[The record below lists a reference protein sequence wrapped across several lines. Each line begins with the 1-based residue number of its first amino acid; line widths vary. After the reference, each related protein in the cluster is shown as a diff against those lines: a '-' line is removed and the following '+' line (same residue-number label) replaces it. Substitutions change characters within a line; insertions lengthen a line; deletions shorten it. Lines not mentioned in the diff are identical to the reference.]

1 MACNEMIRKF
11 LNKLYGNAVV
21 FANLRGQSRVPYLP
35 EEKLG
40 ELRDARLKEIV
51 KYAAETVPYYR
62 SLFKESKIDPREI
75 KTVENLDC
83 LPLLD
88 KDTIRNNPHLFVSTS
103 RKGRSSIPFVTSGTT
118 GMPLE
123 IYHDK
128 YSLLANIAFG
138 EREREVVSRTCERKF
153 GYREVAIGYPG
164 NTGSKV
170 WDFYQQMT
178 FIPVRPERLVLS
190 VVEPFERIVEAVN
203 NFRPDVIASYG
214 SYLETLFKILD
225 LQGIEMHLPRILI
238 YGADSMTSE
247 GRSFIEKKFGIPI
260 MSIYNAVEVFKL
272 GFFCEERKGFHLHED
287 LCHVK
292 IIDASGQRV
301 ANGEKGEVVISNL
314 INRGTILLNYRLGD
328 IASISSQKCSC
339 GRTLPLLM
347 ELEGRVE
354 DIIFLPNGE
363 FVHPRAVWEVFK
375 ERNEILQYQLIQHEQ
390 ERFEL
395 RLVTVDSKIHQNVI
409 NGILSD
415 LRHLLGESA
424 IIESGYYEEL
434 ERQGSGKFRPVI
446 SLCGVSP

>member
-1 MACNEMIRKF
+1 MIRKL
-11 LNKLYGNAVV
+11 LNKFYGNALV

-62 SLFKESKIDPREI
+62 SLFKERGIDPHVI
-75 KTVENLDC
+75 KRVEDLDR

-88 KDTIRNNPHLFVSTS
+88 KDTVCKSPHLFVSTS
-103 RKGRSSIPFVTSGTT
+103 RNGQKSISFITSGTT
-118 GMPLE
+118 GKPLE
-123 IYHDK
+123 IYHDPK
-128 YSLLANIAFG
+128 SLLANIAFG
-138 EREREVVSRTCERKF
+138 ERERDVITRFCGDKY
-153 GYREVAIGYPG
+153 GYKELFIGYS
-164 NTGSKV
+164 TSTIRKV
-170 WDFYQQMT
+170 WDVYRQWT
-178 FIPVRPERLVLS
+178 FIPLRPERLTLS
-190 VVEPFERIVEAVN
+190 VIEPVEHIIREINRFGPNI
-203 NFRPDVIASYG
+203 ILSYG
-214 SYLETLFKILD
+214 SYLETFFKILN
-225 LQGIEMHLPRILI
+225 LQGIRIHLPQVLI
-238 YGADSMTSE
+238 YGGDSMTGE
-247 GRSFIEKKFGIPI
+247 GRRLIEEKFGIPVL
-260 MSIYNAVEVFKL
+260 SIYNAVEAFKI
-272 GFFCEERKGFHLHED
+272 GFFCEKRKGFHLHED

-446 SLCGVSP
+446 SLCGVSV